1 MKLSTIQKQGQTKA
15 YNFIL
20 RALKSKKFRNFI
32 LYCIIASIG
41 SVVLESFHALKD
53 YSLLLFA
60 ITYFTSLVFLVEY
73 ILRFIA
79 APSIH
84 ADYSPWRARF
94 KYLFSF
100 YGFIDFIAFLPCV
113 LVYYFWNT
121 DIIHAIILPY
131 VLTVFKL
138 IRYSQSFRLIGQVLS
153 SVKEEL
159 TTAYTACGILVCFSA
174 ILMYYIEHNAQP
186 EGFKNIGDG
195 LWWAI
200 VSFTTVGYGDLYP
213 ITPLGKL
220 LSSIISLIA
229 IAMIALPTA
238 IISSS
243 FMNIMQQKQQQ
254 QQQQQQQLAADPK
267 EESAEEPDQKTTDC
281 SN

>member
-1 MKLSTIQKQGQTKA
+1 M
-15 YNFIL
+15 
-20 RALKSKKFRNFI
+20 SKVFRKVI
-32 LYCIIASIG
+32 LYCIIASIA

-53 YSLLLFA
+53 YSVLLFA
-60 ITYFTSLVFLVEY
+60 ITYFTSFVFLVEY
-73 ILRFIA
+73 ILRLVA
-79 APSIH
+79 APSR
-84 ADYSPWRARF
+84 YTTLSPIKARI
-94 KYLFSF
+94 KYLVSF
-100 YGFIDFIAFLPCV
+100 YGCIDFIAFLPFV

-121 DIIHAIILPY
+121 EIIHAIILPY

-138 IRYSQSFRLIGQVLS
+138 IRYSKSFRLIGQVLS

-159 TTAYTACGILVCFSA
+159 VTAYTACGILVCFSA

-243 FMNIMQQKQQQ
+243 FMNIMQQKQQERMNE
-254 QQQQQQQLAADPK
+254 PK
-267 EESAEEPDQKTTDC
+267 EEVKEEF
-281 SN
+281 

>member
-1 MKLSTIQKQGQTKA
+1 MKIANIQKQGRQAA

-20 RALKSKKFRNFI
+20 RTLKSHSFRYAI
-32 LYCIIASIG
+32 LCCIIASIA
-41 SVVLESFHALKD
+41 SVVLESFHTLKE
-53 YSLLLFA
+53 YSLLLVGV
-60 ITYFTSLVFLVEY
+60 TYFTSLVFLAEY
-73 ILRFIA
+73 ILRLIA
-79 APSIH
+79 APSMH
-84 ADYSPWRARF
+84 PNRTAWKARF
-94 KYLFSF
+94 KYLLSF
-100 YGFIDFIAFLPCV
+100 YGFIDFIAFLPCI

-159 TTAYTACGILVCFSA
+159 VTAYTACGILVCFSA
-174 ILMYYIEHNAQP
+174 ILMYYIEHHAQP

-254 QQQQQQQLAADPK
+254 RLDELK
-267 EESAEEPDQKTTDC
+267 EGRGKES
-281 SN
+281 